1 MSKKDFPSPAA
12 QWIWAD
18 KYDPEEANVTC
29 EFERELHW
37 LGGGPVSVAITADS
51 RYRLTINGEWIMDGP
66 ARGYPDYGF
75 YDEKVITDHLKI
87 GANRIAVTVL
97 HFGVDTFQYRRG
109 EPGLLAA
116 FYSDA
121 SEAPLLVTDER
132 WKVRKA
138 IEWTQRVPRI
148 SCQLGFEEHFD
159 ARVSQ
164 DGWEPARIAQKAKRP
179 LQPRATGL
187 LSRELKNISAPI
199 RTETI
204 RGLRQGW
211 SIPLRWHLSP
221 FPKGSNLHGMAGV
234 LASQLNC
241 TENLQIRL
249 RLLGPITCS
258 FIDGR
263 QIEFQTDQDL
273 QSGDLSLAPG
283 AHLFTIGI
291 CTEYDHGTELA
302 INYEATG
309 AVEWKCP
316 LPDDL
321 TTWASTG
328 PLWTAGIDTNCFLD
342 RKGAPHGFSEP
353 FIPPF
358 GGTFLSHKE
367 ELQQQV
373 LQLAGKPDMEKF
385 SALTPDDFS
394 IADAYLSVRTDRVEK
409 GLLTEDSSLACGIRQ
424 LYDLGEMT
432 VGFFTMEIEAAAGT
446 VIDGYFFEYLQGE
459 RIQYMHQY
467 DGISYRNSFR
477 YTAGGGRQKFCSRQR
492 RGFRYVQLVF
502 RNGPVQIHRLGIIES
517 TYAPKQRGSFHCSD
531 ERLNRIYATS
541 QRTLL
546 LCMEDTFTDC
556 PSYEQVLWI
565 GDAKNEALFSQY
577 AFGATDLAEHSLR
590 VAAHSLKQLP
600 LVASQC
606 PSGWDV
612 IIPSFSFLWGMA
624 VWETYWLSG
633 NESFLRELYP
643 ALKANVDVALHYCV
657 DRGLFSAPAW
667 NFFDWTAIDQNRE
680 TVLHN
685 SILLAAAL
693 EGAAHAARTLGL
705 SDDHVFF
712 ASRRKQLIA
721 AINQLWDIPAGAYR
735 DAILPDGSL
744 SESMCQHTSFLALL
758 YDVVSERHRSQALEN
773 CLHPPEKM
781 ARVGS
786 PNALFFLLEA
796 LRKSNCATETLAL
809 LQSSWGSMLDAG
821 ATTFWEMINQPHSD
835 FPTRSHCH
843 GWSSSPVYLL
853 PQLFFHIECVEPGW
867 RKVILRPRSLGLD
880 FASAEVCTPHGLLK
894 MEWHRGP
901 DGKLKTTVQ
910 APHEISVFVESL
922 YE

>member
-1 MSKKDFPSPAA
+1 MNKTDFPFPNA
-12 QWIWAD
+12 QWIWAG
-18 KYDPEEANVTC
+18 KYDSKEANATF

-37 LGGGPVSVAITADS
+37 RGGESVSVAITADS
-51 RYRLTINGEWIMDGP
+51 RYRLSINGEWIMDGP

-75 YDEKVITDHLKI
+75 YDEKKISDHLKI
-87 GANRIAVTVL
+87 GANRISITVV

-116 FYSDA
+116 FYSDSA
-121 SEAPLLVTDER
+121 EPPLLITDER
-132 WKVRKA
+132 WKVRRA

-159 ARVSQ
+159 ARVPHG
-164 DGWEPARIAQKAKRP
+164 GWEQASVNEKAKRS
-179 LQPRATGL
+179 LQPRTTGL
-187 LSRELKNISAPI
+187 LSRELKSISAPI
-199 RTETI
+199 RTEAI
-204 RGLRQGW
+204 HSLRQGW

-234 LASQLNC
+234 LASQLQC
-241 TENLQIRL
+241 AESLQL
-249 RLLGPITCS
+249 RIHLLGPISCG

-263 QIEFQTDQDL
+263 RIEFQTDQDL
-273 QSGDLSLAPG
+273 RSCDLSLTPG

-302 INYEATG
+302 IGYESTS

-316 LPDDL
+316 LPYGL
-321 TTWASTG
+321 TVWASTG
-328 PLWTAGIDTNCFLD
+328 PLWRNDLDTNCFLD
-342 RKGAPHGFSEP
+342 GKDASRGFSGS
-353 FIPPF
+353 FVPPF
-358 GGTFLSHKE
+358 GGAFLSRKE

-373 LQLAGKPDMEKF
+373 LSLAEKPVMEKF
-385 SALTPDDFS
+385 SALAPDDFS
-394 IADAYLSVRTDRVEK
+394 SADAYLSLRTDRVEK
-409 GLLTEDSSLACGIRQ
+409 GMSAEAPSSECGVRQ
-424 LYDLGEMT
+424 LFDLGEMT
-432 VGFFTMEIEAAAGT
+432 IGFFTMEIEAPAGT
-446 VIDGYFFEYLQGE
+446 VIDGYFFEHLQKE
-459 RIQYMHQY
+459 RLQYMHQY

-477 YTAGGGRQKFCSRQR
+477 YIARGGRQTFFSRQR
-492 RGFRYVQLVF
+492 RGFRYMQLVF
-502 RNGPVQIHRLGIIES
+502 RNGPVQVHRLGVIES
-517 TYAPKQRGSFHCSD
+517 TYASKQRGSFHCSD

-556 PSYEQVLWI
+556 PSYEQVFWV

-577 AFGATDLAEHSLR
+577 AFGAFDLAEHSLR
-590 VAAHSLKQLP
+590 VAALSLQQLP

-612 IIPSFSFLWGMA
+612 IIPSFSFLWGIA

-633 NESFLRELYP
+633 NADFLRELYP
-643 ALKANVDVALHYCV
+643 ALKANVNTALRYCT

-667 NFFDWTAIDQNRE
+667 NFFDWTAIDQDRE

-693 EGAAHAARTLGL
+693 DGAAHAAQAIGFT
-705 SDDHVFF
+705 DDHDFF
-712 ASRRKQLIA
+712 VSQRKQLIV
-721 AINQLWDIPAGAYR
+721 AINQLWAIPAGAYR

-744 SESMCQHTSFLALL
+744 SAGICQHTSFLALL
-758 YDVVSERHRSQALEN
+758 YGVVEESHRAQALEN
-773 CLHPPEKM
+773 CLHPSEKM
-781 ARVGS
+781 TRVGS

-796 LRKSNCATETLAL
+796 LLKSDCAAETLAQL
-809 LQSSWGSMLDAG
+809 RETWGGMLDAG
-821 ATTFWEMINQPHSD
+821 ATTFWEMINQRNSE
-835 FPTRSHCH
+835 FPTRSRCH

-853 PQLFFHIECVEPGW
+853 PQLFFRIECVEPGW
-867 RKVILRPRSLGLD
+867 RKVVLRPQSLGLD
-880 FASAEVCTPHGLLK
+880 FACAEVCTPHGLLK

-910 APHEISVFVESL
+910 APSEISVSVESSL
-922 YE
+922 